1 MFKTTNII
9 KAAGALLGAFLFF
22 LLGNWASGA
31 LYTIAG
37 SAHTAAEGTEV
48 AMMTAAPGGLLDKA
62 DDAAAAAPAE
72 PAVALV
78 LGEGNAAA
86 GEKVFGKCKA
96 CHKVDGK
103 NATGPHLDGVVGRPV
118 ASVADFGYSDAF
130 KAHGGE
136 WTLEALDAYLTKPK
150 DYIPGNKMSFA
161 GLPKPEDRNNVIT
174 YLQSLG
180 G

>member
-1 MFKTTNII
+1 MFNTTTIT
-9 KAAGALLGAFLFF
+9 KAAGAVLGAFLFF

-31 LYTIAG
+31 LFSVGGT
-37 SAHTAAEGTEV
+37 AHGAEGAEEV
-48 AMMTAAPGGLLDKA
+48 AMMTDKPGGLLDDGA
-62 DDAAAAAPAE
+62 TETAATEEAAPA
-72 PAVALV
+72 VV
-78 LGEGNAAA
+78 LGAGDVAA

-96 CHKVDGK
+96 CHKVDGS
-103 NATGPHLDGVVGRPV
+103 NATGPHLDGVVGRAV
-118 ASVADFGYSDAF
+118 ASVEGFAYSDAMIG
-130 KAHGGE
+130 HGGE
-136 WTLEALDAYLTKPK
+136 WTLEQLDAYLTKPK